1 MRIDP
6 LFTGRAVSVL
16 IASLIGVGAVTG
28 WLHSGLSL
36 KQSDARPADPGRK
49 PVPASSCALCGTVES
64 IRTVEVREEA
74 GGAGAAAGGPAG
86 SGSGEQTGGGS
97 GTAVTLLGAGG
108 AIGGN
113 EIEKNVKK
121 RYAYRVTVRMDDGS
135 FRTIS
140 LSSPPTLAVGD
151 KVRVVEG
158 KLVRT

>member
-1 MRIDP
+1 MRIDT
-6 LFTGRAVSVL
+6 LFAGRAVPVL
-16 IASLIGVGAVTG
+16 IAGLIGVAAVTG
-28 WLHSGLSL
+28 WLHSGFSPHQGDA
-36 KQSDARPADPGRK
+36 QSADAGRK
-49 PVPASSCALCGTVES
+49 PVPANGCALCGTVES
-64 IRTVEVREEA
+64 IRTVEVRDEA
-74 GGAGAAAGGPAG
+74 ASAGAAAGGPGGTGA
-86 SGSGEQTGGGS
+86 GEQTGGGG
-97 GTAVTLLGAGG
+97 GTAVTLLGAEG
-108 AIGGN
+108 AIAGN

>member
-1 MRIDP
+1 VR
-6 LFTGRAVSVL
+6 
-16 IASLIGVGAVTG
+16 
-28 WLHSGLSL
+28 HS
-36 KQSDARPADPGRK
+36 RVHP
-49 PVPASSCALCGTVES
+49 TVEL
-64 IRTVEVREEA
+64 RDEA
-74 GGAGAAAGGPAG
+74 GGPGAAAGGPG
-86 SGSGEQTGGGS
+86 PGEQSVGGG
-97 GTAVTLLGAGG
+97 GAAVTLLGAAG
-108 AIGGN
+108 AIAGS

>member
-1 MRIDP
+1 M
-6 LFTGRAVSVL
+6 FSVL

-28 WLHSGLSL
+28 WLHSELSP
-36 KQSDARPADPGRK
+36 KQGDARPADPGRN
-49 PVPASSCALCGTVES
+49 PVPANSCALCGTVES
-64 IRTVEVREEA
+64 IRTVEVRDEA
-74 GGAGAAAGGPAG
+74 AGAGAAAGGPGGAVA
-86 SGSGEQTGGGS
+86 GEQTGGGG
-97 GTAVTLLGAGG
+97 GTAVTLLGAEG
-108 AIGGN
+108 AIAGN

>member
-1 MRIDP
+1 MRIDT
-6 LFTGRAVSVL
+6 LFAGRAVPVL
-16 IASLIGVGAVTG
+16 IAGLIGVAAVTG
-28 WLHSGLSL
+28 WLHSGFSP
-36 KQSDARPADPGRK
+36 KQGDSRAADTGRK
-49 PVPASSCALCGTVES
+49 PVPANSCALCGTVES
-64 IRTVEVREEA
+64 IRIVELRDEA
-74 GGAGAAAGGPAG
+74 GGAGATAGGPGA
-86 SGSGEQTGGGS
+86 GEQTVGGG

-108 AIGGN
+108 AIAGS
-113 EIEKNVKK
+113 EIEKNTKK

>member
-16 IASLIGVGAVTG
+16 IAGLSGVAAVTG
-28 WLHSGLSL
+28 WLHSGLSP
-36 KQSDARPADPGRK
+36 KQGDARSADTGRK
-49 PVPASSCALCGTVES
+49 PVPANGCALCGTVES
-64 IRTVEVREEA
+64 IRTVEVRDEA
-74 GGAGAAAGGPAG
+74 GGAGAAAGGPGATG
-86 SGSGEQTGGGS
+86 AGEQTVGGG

-108 AIGGN
+108 AIAGS
-113 EIEKNVKK
+113 EIEKNMKK

-140 LSSPPTLAVGD
+140 LSSPPTFAVGD

>member
-74 GGAGAAAGGPAG
+74 GGAGAAAGGPGAG
-86 SGSGEQTGGGS
+86 EPTVGGS

-108 AIGGN
+108 AIAGS

>member
-6 LFTGRAVSVL
+6 LFAGRAVSVL

-28 WLHSGLSL
+28 WLHSGLSAR
-36 KQSDARPADPGRK
+36 QGDARPADPEYK
-49 PVPASSCALCGTVES
+49 PIPPSSCALCGTVES
-64 IRTVEVREEA
+64 IRTVEVRDEA
-74 GGAGAAAGGPAG
+74 GGAGA
-86 SGSGEQTGGGS
+86 GEQTAGGS

-108 AIGGN
+108 AIAGS

-140 LSSPPTLAVGD
+140 LSSPPTFAIGD

-158 KLVRT
+158 KLVHT